1 MTIAKNT
8 VWKLKMIIQTDVR
21 KNFLSFGVI
30 WACGRR
36 MLTINS
42 NFTRTFFKVSN
53 LARLVLDFKEKF
65 HAVAGPPGLLGVLGT
80 FFRDIAQF

>member
-1 MTIAKNT
+1 
-8 VWKLKMIIQTDVR
+8 MIIQTDVS
-21 KNFLSFGVI
+21 KNFLSLEMI
-30 WACGRR
+30 WARERR
-36 MLTINS
+36 MLTMKS

-65 HAVAGPPGLLGVLGT
+65 HAVTGPPGLLGVLGT